1 MQYSYLTLKSY
12 KTIYM
17 DVNYKKYNIVIT
29 HQKLKKQFMLM
40 YDIYSYLT
48 LKN

>member
-1 MQYSYLTLKSY
+1 
-12 KTIYM
+12 M

-40 YDIYSYLT
+40 YDIYIYIVISHWKI
-48 LKN
+48 KNNECEL